1 MTGEMTWGW
10 LALAVLLA
18 LSFFFS
24 MSETA
29 FIGSGRIRMQNLAA
43 SGNRRAQLVLSL
55 LQNPQEL
62 IAALLVGNNLVNIIA
77 AALAT
82 VLLGPVTASL
92 AISAVVLVFCEIIP
106 KTLALHLPERLALL
120 LAVPVKIFKL
130 AVSPLV
136 WLLASLA
143 QIIIW
148 PLARKTAAGGR
159 RFSRQELL
167 TALGMGELEPAER
180 RMTHEILAL
189 RDVRVREIMIPMNEV
204 DAIEEG
210 FDFQQVLDLFSKTQA
225 TRYPVYRDRPQ
236 EVVGLL
242 LVKDLLAH
250 LHRAQANW
258 RQYVRPIMRVRP
270 ELPVDELL
278 RDMQIGRTHMAV
290 VEDDRGEALGIVTME
305 DILEEIVGEIQDETD
320 YEEAELVREYSP
332 GRYLV
337 SGAVEVD
344 DLCKIINVDLVGA
357 RPGEKLS
364 GWFDRFCRESCKTGR
379 RLRLGAT
386 RIVARGGGRFEIR
399 TVASDDDLNRPQPA

>member
-1 MTGEMTWGW
+1 MSGEMTWGW
-10 LALAVLLA
+10 PALAVLLA

-29 FIGSGRIRMQNLAA
+29 FIGSGRVRIQNLATL
-43 SGNRRAQLVLSL
+43 GNRRAQLVLSL
-55 LQNPQEL
+55 LQSPQEL
-62 IAALLVGNNLVNIIA
+62 IAALLVGNNLVNIMA

-82 VLLGPVTASL
+82 VLLGPVTASIV
-92 AISAVVLVFCEIIP
+92 ISAVVLVFCEILP
-106 KTLALHLPERLALL
+106 KTLALHLPERLAVMV
-120 LAVPVKIFKL
+120 AVPVKIFKL
-130 AVSPLV
+130 AVSPIV

-143 QIIIW
+143 QIIVW

-180 RMTHEILAL
+180 RMTREILAL
-189 RDVRVREIMIPMNEV
+189 RDARVREIMIPMNEV

-210 FDFQQVLDLFSKTQA
+210 FDFPQVLDLFAKTYA

-250 LHRAQANW
+250 LNRAQVNW

-270 ELPVDELL
+270 DLPVDELL

-290 VEDDRGEALGIVTME
+290 VVDDRGEALGIVTME

-344 DLCKIINVDLVGA
+344 DLCKIINVDLAGA
-357 RPGEKLS
+357 RPGEKLA

-399 TVASDDDLNRPQPA
+399 TVVGDDDRGLPSPS